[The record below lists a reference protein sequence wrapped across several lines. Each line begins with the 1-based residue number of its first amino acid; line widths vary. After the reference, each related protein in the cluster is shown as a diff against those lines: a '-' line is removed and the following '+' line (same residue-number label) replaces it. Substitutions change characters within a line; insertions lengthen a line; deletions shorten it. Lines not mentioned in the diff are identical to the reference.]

1 MSATETT
8 GPLRGSL
15 TKTDGNEIITR
26 GVKATIVLVAGDAV
40 TFDSN
45 GFIDKAD
52 ETSDNDDGLGMV
64 LETITGGAADGDEDA
79 QVAIGNTYVNM
90 DMGGAVVP
98 MQRVKVVA
106 DNDLES
112 HTVTVIADVHLSFGR
127 YLRHPKEEKTPT
139 DAANG
144 DVGVIR
150 LGAD

>member
-40 TFDSN
+40 TFDAN
-45 GFIDKAD
+45 GFIDKANA
-52 ETSDNDDGLGMV
+52 TSDNDDGFGMV
-64 LETITGGAADGDEDA
+64 LETVTGGAADGDEDA

-90 DMGGAVVP
+90 DMGGVVKP
-98 MQRVKVVA
+98 MKRVKVVA
-106 DNDLES
+106 DNDLEN
-112 HTVTVIADVHLSFGR
+112 HAIVVIADVALAFGR

-139 DAANG
+139 DAADG

-150 LGAD
+150 LGFD